1 MSVCEIEK
9 NPFCQRYRSMDMK
22 WVFEVEEDCKAPH
35 MREFSKGN
43 DI

>member
-22 WVFEVEEDCKAPH
+22 WVFEVDQIAKLLT
-35 MREFSKGN
+35 
-43 DI
+43 

>member
-22 WVFEVEEDCKAPH
+22 WVIEVDQIAKLLT
-35 MREFSKGN
+35 
-43 DI
+43 